1 MLRPPMKRDFFTTF
15 PGVPAAAHCLYL
27 GVVIGLLGVN
37 FLPAAEPESRW
48 WKGNLHT
55 HSLWSDGDDY
65 PEMIV
70 EWYQREG
77 YHFLALS
84 DHNVLLEG
92 QKWVDATNNAG
103 GARALERYIARFGN
117 AWVEQRQAGDRLQ
130 VRLKPLGEFRH
141 LFEEPQRF
149 LLLPAMEI
157 TDRHLA
163 APVHINAT
171 NLRDHVPP
179 RSGSSVYE
187 VMQNNVNAVL
197 EQREATGQLMFPHLN
212 HPNFVWGVTAEELMR
227 VEGERFFEVYNG
239 HPAVRNEGDDQ
250 HAGTE
255 RMWDIILTWRLA
267 VLGLEPM
274 FGLATDD
281 SHHYHEQAV
290 GKSNSGRG
298 WVMVR
303 AAYLTPEHL
312 IRALEAGDFYASSG
326 VLLHQLERTA
336 DTLKLEI
343 AAESGVRYRTQFIGT
358 RKNFDRT
365 NTPVRNA
372 AGEALR
378 VTHRYSDEVG
388 EVLAEMIGTSAA
400 YTLKGDELYV
410 RAKVISSKVKSNPYA
425 KGEFEAAWTQP
436 LIPAQPA
443 AAP

>member
-1 MLRPPMKRDFFTTF
+1 MNRAFFTI
-15 PGVPAAAHCLYL
+15 VSQCQPAARCLFL
-27 GVVIGLLGVN
+27 GAVTGLLAVGVS
-37 FLPAAEPESRW
+37 PAAEPEPRW

-70 EWYQREG
+70 QWYQREG

-84 DHNVLLEG
+84 DHNVLLDG
-92 QKWVDATNNAG
+92 QRWVDATNNAG
-103 GARALERYIARFGN
+103 GARALERYITRFGN

-179 RSGSSVYE
+179 RGGSSVYE
-187 VMQNNVNAVL
+187 VMQSNVNAVL
-197 EQREATGQLMFPHLN
+197 EQREATGQMMFPHLN

-250 HAGTE
+250 HASTE

-290 GKSNSGRG
+290 GKSNTGRG

-303 AAYLTPEHL
+303 SAYLTPEHL

-326 VLLHQLERTA
+326 VLLHELERTD
-336 DTLKLEI
+336 DTLRLEI
-343 AAESGVRYRTQFIGT
+343 AAESGVRYKTQFIGT

-378 VTHRYSDEVG
+378 VTHRYSDDVG
-388 EVLAEMIGTSAA
+388 EVLAEVTGASAA
-400 YTLKGDELYV
+400 YTLKGDEIYV
-410 RAKVISSKVKSNPYA
+410 RAKVISSKVKFNPYA
-425 KGEFEAAWTQP
+425 EGEFELAWTQP
-436 LIPAQPA
+436 LIPAPV
-443 AAP
+443 PVSP